1 MRNLRFFK
9 DASKQHINDFNRSP
23 VGFKFR
29 SSSDPNIHQ
38 QLSEEQEEQL
48 IRGTG
53 STTDAPGD
61 DTTGEEKEEQLQQQ
75 QQQPGSSIAE
85 ERRRQRKEDR
95 ETRKSR
101 NRTLLPD
108 FQCTTATTASS
119 SSSTM
124 SDHHSAGSTSNGVG
138 DKTTDDK
145 EPDNDKARAEGGGVS
160 DNKQPA
166 AKHHTERND
175 GEEGA
180 KSSTSHHGTSEKSGR
195 VAPDVVVRIDAEPS
209 ENRDRALAKNMAAQ
223 AADEALLAVAVA
235 TGSDPTTKTRRKS
248 VGERADGPGGS
259 SSGGQDLTGTAVLYR
274 VLSDGAAQL
283 SNTSSSG
290 GGATGGKSEAAA
302 PSKEAVPSGDKKA
315 STDSTDRKKGGL
327 IARYKNLVSTMEKER
342 EKNPDALKSLTE
354 GAVARKKKKEKERE
368 EREKGEEGKEEWE
381 KGESESSKRKKRS
394 GSARKERAKRDETQQ
409 PPKKDG
415 EQQQQKKK
423 QSNTKKLKK
432 SKKSTKESSDSG
444 ATAGKKEK
452 RSSKK
457 VVSRPGSMVG
467 GASLLTSTIKRQA
480 DSATAEEPTSG
491 RRRPQE
497 VDERVRE
504 HLRKLSMA
512 PPPKIG
518 EPGVSAIRRRMMSG
532 DPFTVVICEEVSWS
546 AAGRGGQA
554 KPSRSLGSKSSRI
567 DTGDSLIRRPSSD
580 LAPAS
585 GDSTTKSTLAG
596 PFGGA
601 AATTKR
607 SVNTG
612 AGQRHSA
619 HASTTGNESGSG
631 KEERKAS
638 APITLKAKSATTESS
653 PPPTKATT
661 DILLFGADGELVIEE
676 SDEGEDWDKDLAK
689 DTKKKHSS
697 NDASGGN
704 HIKLVGP
711 GEGLVVEGSDDDEDW
726 DKELQLASDKKGGL
740 KEAEEEDEEDW
751 DREFGGNSPE
761 TTVSKMMSE
770 SVKEAKAKAVVEESD
785 EDEDWDKE
793 LAAEEETKKQGDER
807 PEKAKAAVTS
817 NAKTKAKTKAKE
829 SDAES
834 EDEDWDKE
842 LAAED
847 EGKEKGNKP
856 QEASK
861 LLLASTENEEDE
873 DWDKEFAAA
882 AETPKVVTTAG
893 STKGGAAKENK
904 KAAEESE
911 DEDWGKEFDQEEEQQ
926 QQGAKKDG
934 DAGLKLNLGSL
945 DRWEEDKD
953 DWGDGFETEEEPTT
967 LTLKVGGGVGEES
980 NDSKSE
986 RTDGD
991 EDEDWAKAFG
1001 EASGGAGTTKARASS
1016 DGASKKRSAGPK
1028 ATRKGKEK
1036 EKEKG
1041 KEKEKEKGSKRE
1053 KRKRTKSSA
1062 AARRIEI
1069 QNRAPSPPH
1078 STSTPSTPRSHTS
1091 SRVSS
1096 FRDLAEEEADRK
1108 RDCASPPTGRF
1119 SVVKVQYLHSR
1130 SPKWIER
1137 ERNARAAA
1145 QLVGGGLGNDA
1156 DKAMAATGA
1165 ANTSIM
1171 ASLSSFLSPRVVRGT
1186 SKEKSDSGATR
1197 LGQGSRSNRDLSS
1210 PPSKD
1215 GSLSSTASTAGPYV
1229 PFHPP
1234 SFETVGWDPVLQ
1246 QWSKRLCGAH
1256 YAEDIT
1262 VTMRLLGEDLILVY
1276 DQIFK
1281 FDDRGVL
1288 YSWNAG
1294 GNRGVRE
1301 TNFFDVYTALV
1312 EKEGETCEEVGYLA
1326 DL

>member
-75 QQQPGSSIAE
+75 QQQPGSSTAE

-585 GDSTTKSTLAG
+585 GDSTTKSTPAG

-689 DTKKKHSS
+689 DTKKHSS

-793 LAAEEETKKQGDER
+793 LAAE
-807 PEKAKAAVTS
+807 
-817 NAKTKAKTKAKE
+817 
-829 SDAES
+829 
-834 EDEDWDKE
+834 
-842 LAAED
+842 D

-893 STKGGAAKENK
+893 SSKGGAAKEDK

-911 DEDWGKEFDQEEEQQ
+911 DEDWGKEFDQEEQQ

-967 LTLKVGGGVGEES
+967 LALKVGGGVGEES